1 MCPGAKAR
9 AFFSREFKVS
19 VESYEKKPSIK

>member
-19 VESYEKKPSIK
+19 VVPYEKKASIK